1 MTLKMPNTD
10 EILINVTPMETR
22 VALVENGVVQELFVE
37 RESRRGLVG
46 NIYRGRVVRVLP
58 GMQSAFIDVGL
69 ERTAFLHLTDMRMSP
84 DGARPEAIQ
93 GSLHEGR
100 SITVQVMKDMIGSK
114 GARLTMDLSIPSRF
128 LVYMP
133 YGDQIGISQKI
144 EDDVERNRLKQLV
157 SDLHQALADELG
169 GGFIVRTVA
178 EGVGEDELRRDMEFL
193 LKLWRHI
200 RARVQVTEGPALIS
214 EELPLSLRILRDLV
228 GTQIAKVW
236 IDSRETYQKAQQF
249 TQEFMPQATALLEH
263 YPGERPL
270 FDLYNVEDDLQKALQ
285 QKIMLKSGGYVIIDQ
300 TEAMTTVDVNTGSFV
315 GARSLEDTVYKTNLE
330 ATHVIARQLRLR
342 NLGGIII
349 IDFIDMS
356 EEEHRLQVLRSFE
369 KMLTRDYAKTKI
381 TQVSELGL
389 VEMTRKRTRESLA
402 HVLCE
407 PCPVCAG
414 RGALKTVET
423 VCFEVFREVLRAAR
437 AYEVANAYCI
447 VASQRVIDRFL
458 GELSSAVADLELF
471 IGRPIRLQV
480 EPVYSQEQYDVVL
493 L

>member
-1 MTLKMPNTD
+1 MPNTD

-178 EGVGEDELRRDMEFL
+178 EGVGEDELRRDME
-193 LKLWRHI
+193 
-200 RARVQVTEGPALIS
+200 
-214 EELPLSLRILRDLV
+214 
-228 GTQIAKVW
+228 
-236 IDSRETYQKAQQF
+236 
-249 TQEFMPQATALLEH
+249 
-263 YPGERPL
+263 
-270 FDLYNVEDDLQKALQ
+270 
-285 QKIMLKSGGYVIIDQ
+285 
-300 TEAMTTVDVNTGSFV
+300 
-315 GARSLEDTVYKTNLE
+315 
-330 ATHVIARQLRLR
+330 
-342 NLGGIII
+342 
-349 IDFIDMS
+349 
-356 EEEHRLQVLRSFE
+356 
-369 KMLTRDYAKTKI
+369 
-381 TQVSELGL
+381 
-389 VEMTRKRTRESLA
+389 
-402 HVLCE
+402 
-407 PCPVCAG
+407 
-414 RGALKTVET
+414 
-423 VCFEVFREVLRAAR
+423 
-437 AYEVANAYCI
+437 
-447 VASQRVIDRFL
+447 
-458 GELSSAVADLELF
+458 
-471 IGRPIRLQV
+471 
-480 EPVYSQEQYDVVL
+480 
-493 L
+493 